1 MSAARGLKV
10 NWGVGAGRALAVR
23 EPPSEFIAQLQKT
36 VDAREAAAR
45 MFAESGLTA
54 EVVNLKPA
62 FDAVVTYNTIK
73 SNGEPLTEMDNF
85 IFSVTTV
92 EETPPETIT
101 AKYVAKVVD
110 NAMLWNG
117 TRKTVRWI
125 AS

>member
-10 NWGVGAGRALAVR
+10 NWGAGAGRALAVR

-92 EETPPETIT
+92 EEAPPRDHHCQIRRQSGRQRDALDVPE
-101 AKYVAKVVD
+101 
-110 NAMLWNG
+110 
-117 TRKTVRWI
+117 RR
-125 AS
+125 